1 MEAARPRLI
10 VADAGPLIVLS
21 KLGELALLPRVF
33 GKVSITHVVHAEL
46 LAGGSF
52 PGQGAIGEAL
62 SDWLDVEQ
70 VDMRDW
76 APVNPDID
84 PGEASSI
91 CLAERHADSLLIIDD
106 KAGRQEA
113 AARGLRFVGLVG
125 VLREARVRGIIPQL
139 RPLLDGLRAA
149 GYYLSDELT
158 RKVLGTVGEGAEP
171 TTR

>member
-1 MEAARPRLI
+1 MEAAHLRLI

-21 KLGELALLPRVF
+21 KLGELGLLPRVF
-33 GKVSITHVVHAEL
+33 GEVWITEVVHAEL

-52 PGQGAIGEAL
+52 PGQDAIAEAL
-62 SDWLDVEQ
+62 SGWLHVEP
-70 VDMRDW
+70 VDIGSW
-76 APVNPDID
+76 APLNPDID

-125 VLREARVRGIIPQL
+125 VLREARVRGFIPRL
-139 RPLLDGLRAA
+139 RPLLDGLRGA

-158 RKVLGTVGEGAEP
+158 RQVLETVGE
-171 TTR
+171 R

>member
-1 MEAARPRLI
+1 MEEPHLRLI

-33 GKVSITHVVHAEL
+33 GRVCITQVVHAEL
-46 LAGGSF
+46 LVGGSF
-52 PGQGAIGEAL
+52 PGQGAIAEAL
-62 SDWLDVEQ
+62 SDWLHVEQ
-70 VDMRDW
+70 VDLGSW
-76 APVNPDID
+76 APHNPDID

-113 AARGLRFVGLVG
+113 AARGLRFIGLVG
-125 VLREARVRGIIPQL
+125 VLREARVRGFIPQL
-139 RPLLDGLRAA
+139 RPLLDGLREA

-158 RKVLGTVGEGAEP
+158 RRVLATVDEVED
-171 TTR
+171 

>member
-1 MEAARPRLI
+1 MDEAHPRLI

-21 KLGELALLPRVF
+21 KLGELVLLPRVF
-33 GKVSITHVVHAEL
+33 GKVCITQVVHAEL
-46 LAGGSF
+46 PAGGSF
-52 PGQGAIGEAL
+52 PGPGAIAEAL
-62 SDWLDVEQ
+62 SDWLRVEQ
-70 VDMRDW
+70 VDMEGW
-76 APVNPDID
+76 TPVNPDVD

-125 VLREARVRGIIPQL
+125 VLREARVRGVIPQL
-139 RPLLDGLRAA
+139 RPLLDGLRGA

-158 RKVLGTVGEGAEP
+158 RKVLATVGEADA
-171 TTR
+171 

>member
-1 MEAARPRLI
+1 MEEPHLRLI

-33 GKVSITHVVHAEL
+33 GRVCITQVVHAEL

-52 PGQGAIGEAL
+52 PGQGAIAEAL
-62 SDWLDVEQ
+62 SDWLHVDQ
-70 VDMRDW
+70 VDLGSW
-76 APVNPDID
+76 APFNPDID

-113 AARGLRFVGLVG
+113 AARGLRFIGLVG
-125 VLREARVRGIIPQL
+125 VLREARVRGFIPQL
-139 RPLLDGLRAA
+139 RPLLDGLREA

-158 RKVLGTVGEGAEP
+158 RRVLATVGEVED
-171 TTR
+171 

>member
-1 MEAARPRLI
+1 VEAAHPRLI

-21 KLGELALLPRVF
+21 KLGEPGLLPRVF
-33 GKVSITHVVHAEL
+33 GIVCITQVVHAEL

-52 PGQGAIGEAL
+52 PGQGAIAEAL
-62 SDWLDVEQ
+62 SGWLHVEQ
-70 VDMRDW
+70 VDMGSW
-76 APVNPDID
+76 APLNPDID

-91 CLAERHADSLLIIDD
+91 CLAERHKDSLLIIDD

-125 VLREARVRGIIPQL
+125 VLREARVCGFIPRL
-139 RPLLDGLRAA
+139 RPLLDSLRGA

-158 RKVLGTVGEGAEP
+158 RQVLETVGE
-171 TTR
+171 R